1 MTTSG
6 RRLWVASLPKSAGE
20 TVTLDARASRH
31 VAVLRLGP
39 GAAVVL
45 FDGAGGEVDATLSE
59 VSADGA
65 RCVCAGPPRVEHDRP
80 GPTLVLATPKGA
92 ELDRIV
98 RAATELGVRAIHLA
112 TTERT
117 VARPGA
123 TGGKLDRVRRIV
135 REAARQSEQ
144 PWVPQVHAPAPW
156 FEVVRRPEPHAHR
169 VLCWARGGGP
179 MPALEGD
186 VWVAVGPEG
195 GFTPAEI
202 AEAERG
208 SFVPVRL
215 TDRVLRVETA
225 VVVALG
231 LVTSGPTHA

>member
-1 MTTSG
+1 MAPIISVRDVYKSFGKEGGKVVEVLRGITFDVQKGETICILGGSGGGKSTLLKVMIGAHEATSG
-6 RRLWVASLPKSAGE
+6 EVHIDGE
-20 TVTLDARASRH
+20 NIV
-31 VAVLRLGP
+31 GM
-39 GAAVVL
+39 
-45 FDGAGGEVDATLSE
+45 SE
-59 VSADGA
+59 
-65 RCVCAGPPRVEHDRP
+65 
-80 GPTLVLATPKGA
+80 KQ
-92 ELDRIV
+92 
-98 RAATELGVRAIHLA
+98 
-112 TTERT
+112 
-117 VARPGA
+117 
-123 TGGKLDRVRRIV
+123 LDRVRRIV

-186 VWVAVGPEG
+186 VWVAVGAEA

-202 AEAERG
+202 AEAERE